1 MHVKIMVLI
10 GLLMLDIERK
20 CRIVCAFV
28 YCILSFYLQA
38 LSSFCAE
45 MHLISV
51 SSATGER
58 IMFAF
63 FGAKVSNAILSK

>member
-1 MHVKIMVLI
+1 MCVKIMVLI
-10 GLLMLDIERK
+10 GLLILGIERK
-20 CRIVCAFV
+20 CRIVCEFV

-51 SSATGER
+51 SSATGE
-58 IMFAF
+58 ITFAF
-63 FGAKVSNAILSK
+63 FGAKVSNPILSK